1 MHSFCE
7 WVAHV
12 GQRNQ
17 TPPWVTVYANTDG
30 KAPITPVAR
39 ERSQTEGLLSRKTAG
54 RNNSQPFRLYHL
66 GEPLPLRL
74 CFEGIAAFRL

>member
-1 MHSFCE
+1 MR
-7 WVAHV
+7 
-12 GQRNQ
+12 GQYAQ
-17 TPPWVTVYANTDG
+17 T
-30 KAPITPVAR
+30 
-39 ERSQTEGLLSRKTAG
+39 QTERHQSRLSRKTAG

>member
-1 MHSFCE
+1 MLSGAEAIHA
-7 WVAHV
+7 W
-12 GQRNQ
+12 
-17 TPPWVTVYANTDG
+17 TVRANTDG
-30 KAPITPVAR
+30 KAPITLAAP